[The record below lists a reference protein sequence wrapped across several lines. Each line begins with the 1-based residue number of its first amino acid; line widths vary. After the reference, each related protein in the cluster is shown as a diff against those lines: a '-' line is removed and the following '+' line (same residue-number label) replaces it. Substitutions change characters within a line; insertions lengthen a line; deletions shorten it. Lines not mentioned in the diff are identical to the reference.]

1 MKLCILFTITSAIMI
16 TASVYLGQQIAHQKD
31 AALILAYGVAKICS
45 LSAGV
50 FVFWLGLCSFWKAL
64 CDLHNKPVDRPKW

>member
-16 TASVYLGQQIAHQKD
+16 TASVYLGQQIENVKD
-31 AALILAYGVAKICS
+31 PPLIIAYGIAKIGS
-45 LSAGV
+45 LAAGV
-50 FVFWLGLCSFWKAL
+50 FIFWLGLCSFWKAL